1 MKPRLPFLLPVILA
15 LAPAAA
21 LAADPATEAEDF
33 AVPQAGRVFTFPR
46 DHGSHPDFRLEWWY
60 VTGHLAAVADPG
72 RRFGFQATFFRQ
84 AAPRPHATE
93 PAGAFGRD
101 QLFLAHM
108 ALLDVRS
115 GAFRHEERL
124 HREGWAAGAATTT
137 LDVRNGDWS
146 LRLRPGAGPGE
157 PERLD
162 LRGGIRAEVA
172 LRLSF
177 ESRKPLVVFGEDG
190 VSRKGAEP
198 TAASHYLTFTRLAT
212 TGVLRLAGPEGPE
225 EVAVTGEAWL
235 DHEFSSS
242 QLGSG
247 QVGWDWL
254 SVHLRDGREVMLYR
268 LRRADGS
275 ADPASRLTWI
285 DAAGRTS
292 VQPFTWEIQRLWRSA
307 ATDAAYPT
315 RVRVRT
321 TDPVSGAAV
330 ILDVE
335 PLAEDQELTGALGGI
350 PYWEGAC
357 RIKGADGAELGRG
370 YLELTGHARPLR
382 L

>member
-1 MKPRLPFLLPVILA
+1 MKPRLASLIPLLLA
-15 LAPAAA
+15 LASGTMPAAHA
-21 LAADPATEAEDF
+21 SAEVEGF
-33 AVPQAGRVFTFPR
+33 AVPQPGRVFTFPR

-60 VTGHLAAVADPG
+60 VTGHLAAVADPA

-84 AAPRPHATE
+84 AAPRPHASE

-108 ALLDVRS
+108 ALLEVRT
-115 GAFRHEERL
+115 GIFRHEERL

-146 LRLRPGAGPGE
+146 LRLRPMASPGE

-172 LRLSF
+172 LRLTL
-177 ESRKPLVVFGEDG
+177 EARKPLVVFGEDG

-212 TGVLRLAGPEGPE
+212 TGLLRLAGPSGPE

-242 QLGSG
+242 QLGAG

-275 ADPASRLTWI
+275 GDPASRLTWI

-292 VQPFTWEIQRLWRSA
+292 VQPFTWEILRPWRSA
-307 ATDAAYPT
+307 ATGAAYPT

-321 TDPVSGAAV
+321 TDPATGTAV

-335 PLAEDQELTGALGGI
+335 PLAENQELTGALGGI

-357 RIKGADGAELGRG
+357 RINGADGAELGRG
-370 YLELTGHARPLR
+370 YLELTGHARALR